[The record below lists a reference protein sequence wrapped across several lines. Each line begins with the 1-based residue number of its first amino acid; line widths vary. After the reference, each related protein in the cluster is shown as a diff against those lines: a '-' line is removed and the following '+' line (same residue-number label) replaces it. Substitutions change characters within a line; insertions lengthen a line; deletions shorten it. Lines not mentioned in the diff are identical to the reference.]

1 MTTTAHPMAKF
12 TAEELEGLRPAE
24 NLPAIQ
30 HTTASPST
38 TLRPTTAQLSMPPD
52 YKGVAK
58 TNDDISRTDLLR
70 VKVDS
75 EEEPSPSV
83 SDSEDEHDAVPKALD
98 ISERRK
104 AQNSKFSAWCV
115 LSQKVRES
123 GVNAHRTQ

>member
-1 MTTTAHPMAKF
+1 MTTTAHPMATF
-12 TAEELEGLRPAE
+12 TAEELEGLGPAE

-38 TLRPTTAQLSMPPD
+38 ALRPPTAQLPMPPD
-52 YKGVAK
+52 YKGVTK
-58 TNDDISRTDLLR
+58 PNDDRLRPDLLR
-70 VKVDS
+70 VSFES

-115 LSQKVRES
+115 LSQEVRRS
-123 GVNAHRTQ
+123 SVNAHRTQ

>member
-1 MTTTAHPMAKF
+1 MTTTAYPMATL
-12 TAEELEGLRPAE
+12 TAEELEGLGPAE
-24 NLPAIQ
+24 TLPAIQ

-38 TLRPTTAQLSMPPD
+38 ALGPPTAQLPMPPD
-52 YKGVAK
+52 YKGVTK
-58 TNDDISRTDLLR
+58 LDDDKLRPDLLR
-70 VKVDS
+70 VNFES

-115 LSQKVRES
+115 VSQR
-123 GVNAHRTQ
+123 